1 MMMVNCGII
10 EVCGSYFLWI
20 VIIFNLRFMGNIIG
34 FFLILLNVLWIDFV
48 LFIGDVNF

>member
-34 FFLILLNVLWIDFV
+34 FFFN
-48 LFIGDVNF
+48 FIECIMNRFCFIYW